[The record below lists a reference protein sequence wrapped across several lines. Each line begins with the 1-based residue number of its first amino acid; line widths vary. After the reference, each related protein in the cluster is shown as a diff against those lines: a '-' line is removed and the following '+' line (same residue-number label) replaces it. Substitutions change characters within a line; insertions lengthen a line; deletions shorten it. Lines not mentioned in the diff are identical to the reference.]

1 MDILKIETDT
11 ICSDA
16 ALLFRRRQKLQRD
29 LAEVES
35 LLAGK
40 RNEYRDKMRVYGMGL
55 NHFEQACKA
64 RGFLL

>member
-29 LAEVES
+29 LAEVEAM
-35 LLAGK
+35 LADK
-40 RNEYRDKMRVYGMGL
+40 RNEYRDKMRVFGMGL
-55 NHFEQACKA
+55 NHFEQGRRSKPQNS
-64 RGFLL
+64 

>member
-16 ALLFRRRQKLQRD
+16 ALLFRRQKLQRD

-35 LLAGK
+35 LLASK
-40 RNEYRDKMRVYGMGL
+40 RNEYRDKMRVFGMGL